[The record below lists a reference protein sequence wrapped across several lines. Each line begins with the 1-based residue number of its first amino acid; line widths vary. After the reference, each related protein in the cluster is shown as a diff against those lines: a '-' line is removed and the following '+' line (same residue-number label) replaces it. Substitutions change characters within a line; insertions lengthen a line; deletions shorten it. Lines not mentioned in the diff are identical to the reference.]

1 MNNQTSR
8 ANQTNTKFKP
18 DFIILPFDILQDDRL
33 TLRQIRVLMAILSW
47 RKKNTNVSAISR
59 EMIAERTGYQLSRI
73 SAITAELEKLG
84 WIKKEGNGGRSK
96 WIRYQIC
103 EVHLNQN
110 QDLNGTQIGNGL
122 SSDETVPESETVTE
136 LDLNGTQIGIKTV
149 PKSGT
154 RIDTDKEQKEIQRDS
169 AQKIERA
176 HPSEANASEKPKTES
191 SAKPKRSSSITF
203 ARFIERCQESGEK
216 PISDYQPVFNYAE
229 KVGLPIDFLNL
240 CWLEFR
246 RRYTEVDTGKR
257 YADWRRAF
265 LHCVTGNWYRLWAI
279 SREGE
284 YYLATEGKQA
294 NNLHGGIVQCH

>member
-1 MNNQTSR
+1 MKAKYN
-8 ANQTNTKFKP
+8 P

-59 EMIAERTGYQLSRI
+59 EMIAERTGYQLARI

-103 EVHLNQN
+103 EVNLNQN
-110 QDLNGTQIGNGL
+110 QDL
-122 SSDETVPESETVTE
+122 SDIETVPELETVPDSETVTD
-136 LDLNGTQIGIKTV
+136 LNLNGTQIGIKTV

-169 AQKIERA
+169 AQKIERTH
-176 HPSEANASEKPKTES
+176 HPEANASEKSKTES

-229 KVGLPIDFLNL
+229 KVGLPVDYLNL

-246 RRYTEVDTGKR
+246 RRYTEVDTRKR
-257 YADWRRAF
+257 YVDWRKAF
-265 LHCVTGNWYRLWAI
+265 LNCVTSNWYRLWAI